1 MKPSQ
6 LKTLEK
12 KLDYTFKNKI
22 LLQTALTH
30 KTFAFEAM
38 EPIEYNERLEFLGD
52 SILNFIIADR
62 LYNTNAYFAEGE
74 LTRRRAFIVNNKR
87 LAEKGKKLGIGKYLL
102 LGKGEEQ
109 QGGCP
114 FHGPGRSGAREAVYL
129 GPDGCGIAPDHRG
142 DASRLGARP
151 AQEAADEE
159 RP

>member
-12 KLDYTFKNKI
+12 KLDYTFKNKT

-62 LYNTNAYFAEGE
+62 LYKTNAYFAEGE

-109 QGGCP
+109 QGGKDNP
-114 FHGPGRSGAREAVYL
+114 TNIANAVESIIGAIYL
-129 GPDGCGIAPDHRG
+129 DSDIKTVQSIISTLIVED
-142 DASRLGARP
+142 
-151 AQEAADEE
+151 
-159 RP
+159 

>member
-109 QGGCP
+109 QGGKDNP
-114 FHGPGRSGAREAVYL
+114 TNIANAVESIIGAIYL
-129 GPDGCGIAPDHRG
+129 DSDIKTVQSIISTLIVED
-142 DASRLGARP
+142 
-151 AQEAADEE
+151 
-159 RP
+159 